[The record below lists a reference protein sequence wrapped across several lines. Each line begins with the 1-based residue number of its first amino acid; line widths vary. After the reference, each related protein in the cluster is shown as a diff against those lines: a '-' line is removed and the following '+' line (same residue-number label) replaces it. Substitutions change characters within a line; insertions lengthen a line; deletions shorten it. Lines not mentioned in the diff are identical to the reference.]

1 MDNEANQCNRA
12 SSQLIVG
19 LLVIAVGVLFLLDNL
34 GLIPFRNAISFWP
47 VVFIVGGV
55 SMLVSDDERKPR
67 PLGVAFIIVGVVLLL
82 QRMGFVFFSW
92 HVVWPLL
99 LILGG
104 GHLLYRSMTRDRQR
118 TVLDKD
124 GVRSGNLLDVT
135 AILGGVERRVST
147 PDFRGGDI
155 TALLGGCE
163 LDLRES
169 SIVDQAV
176 IDVFAVC
183 GGVNI
188 KVPADWTVILQGT
201 PIMGGFSQKTVAPPD
216 GSKRLVIRGQAIMG
230 GVEVHN

>member
-1 MDNEANQCNRA
+1 MDNEAHQGSRA
-12 SSQLIVG
+12 SAQVVVG
-19 LLVIAVGVLFLLDNL
+19 LLVIGLGVLFLLDNL

-47 VVFIVGGV
+47 IAFIVGGV
-55 SMLVSDDERKPR
+55 SMLAGDDERRPR
-67 PLGVAFIIVGVVLLL
+67 PLGVAFIIVGIVLLL
-82 QRMGFVFFSW
+82 QRMGFIFFSW

-104 GHLLYRSMTRDRQR
+104 GHLLYRSMTRGRHG

-135 AILGGVERRVST
+135 AILGGVERRIST

-155 TALLGGCE
+155 TAVLGGCE

-169 SIVDQAV
+169 SIASEAV
-176 IDVFAVC
+176 IDVFAFC

-201 PIMGGFSQKTVAPPD
+201 PIMGGFTQKTVAPPD
-216 GSKRLVIRGQAIMG
+216 GSKRLIIRGQAVMG